1 MSPRRETKELK
12 ILTGVVFMRTQICT
26 WDMRVIKQGNKDRSA
41 AAVISAKKTQF
52 NLQGNPVLQIS

>member
-52 NLQGNPVLQIS
+52 NFSI